1 MDTLHHSLN
10 DLFAQLGLPSDDVSI
25 HQFIQTHRP
34 LDTAIYLVDAPFW
47 TPSQSAFLREQLQ
60 ADADWTAL
68 VDQLSSA
75 LRDHGG

>member
-1 MDTLHHSLN
+1 MDAQHHRFN